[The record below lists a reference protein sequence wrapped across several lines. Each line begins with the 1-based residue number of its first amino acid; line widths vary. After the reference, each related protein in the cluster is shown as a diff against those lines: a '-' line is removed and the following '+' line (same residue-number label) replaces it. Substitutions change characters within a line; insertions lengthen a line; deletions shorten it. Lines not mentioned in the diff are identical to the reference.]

1 MITIPIDNGVM
12 VISGLGVLAIA
23 VVIGRRGVGEPAAG
37 RRVGIADCGMQNR
50 WRGRE
55 TSPQRGMG
63 GVVGRWRGRETGQN
77 SGMGGVVG
85 RPAKTAE
92 WAAWSGD
99 RPKQR
104 NRWRGRETSPQQSA
118 STVANPPLLLKAGKC
133 VPSLGWRKC
142 AM

>member
-37 RRVGIADCGMQNR
+37 RRVGNCGLQNR

-63 GVVGRWRGRETGQN
+63 GVVGRPRHNR
-77 SGMGGVVG
+77 
-85 RPAKTAE
+85 
-92 WAAWSGD
+92 AAWSGD

-104 NRWRGRETSPQQSA
+104 NGWRGRETSPQQSGVVGRPRHNRVRA
-118 STVANPPLLLKAGKC
+118 RWLTC
-133 VPSLGWRKC
+133 RF
-142 AM
+142 